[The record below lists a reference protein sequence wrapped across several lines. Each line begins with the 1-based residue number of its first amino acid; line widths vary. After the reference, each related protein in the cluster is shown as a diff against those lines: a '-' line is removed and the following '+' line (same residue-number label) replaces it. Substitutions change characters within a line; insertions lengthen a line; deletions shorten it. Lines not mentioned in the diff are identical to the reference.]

1 MKQVTDCKLKREE
14 GERDQRARQRS
25 GNCDLR
31 AASDQSSRAFLSW
44 ANASKGVASAGPDSL
59 PLYEPSRVEAV
70 AALPR
75 LGVGC

>member
-31 AASDQSSRAFLSW
+31 AASDQSSRAFLFW

-59 PLYEPSRVEAV
+59 PLYRSMSPAESKLWRRCHA
-70 AALPR
+70 
-75 LGVGC
+75 